1 MKIFTFIRTG
11 SLLLAAVAAFSV
23 KAAEISVETILATV
37 EQPDALTANF
47 TVEKR
52 TPAVAVPLKS
62 EGRLVVPLKS
72 EGRLVLSKEKG
83 LLWLTSSP
91 FEDALGFSKTKSG
104 RLDDNGLWVVE
115 ESQAAGRALEMTQ
128 KFIAAGPQT
137 LSDHFFLSPS
147 GTPSHWQ
154 LIASPKGG
162 TPAQF
167 LTEILFVGD
176 QHLKRVQIVQT
187 DGTITRIEF
196 SQINSSPVL
205 SGDDARR
212 LESLQ

>member
-62 EGRLVVPLKS
+62 EGRLV
-72 EGRLVLSKEKG
+72 LSKDRG

-104 RLDDNGLWVVE
+104 RLDDNGRWMVE

-128 KFIAAGPQT
+128 KFIAAGPQA

-147 GTPSHWQ
+147 GTASHWQ